1 MNLKTK
7 FFFLDKDGAGK
18 EDFKDKISIRT
29 YIFEPCK
36 CIECNMSSPND
47 EKKSEMTISDHLVEF
62 LYRESQRNVRKTKLE
77 LVSTEQ
83 SFEEMK
89 AIAKRKKAN

>member
-1 MNLKTK
+1 
-7 FFFLDKDGAGK
+7 
-18 EDFKDKISIRT
+18 
-29 YIFEPCK
+29 
-36 CIECNMSSPND
+36 MSSPND

>member
-1 MNLKTK
+1 MT
-7 FFFLDKDGAGK
+7 
-18 EDFKDKISIRT
+18 R
-29 YIFEPCK
+29 
-36 CIECNMSSPND
+36 
-47 EKKSEMTISDHLVEF
+47 KKSQMTISDHLVEF

>member
-1 MNLKTK
+1 M
-7 FFFLDKDGAGK
+7 FFLDKDGAGK

-47 EKKSEMTISDHLVEF
+47 EKK
-62 LYRESQRNVRKTKLE
+62 K
-77 LVSTEQ
+77 
-83 SFEEMK
+83 
-89 AIAKRKKAN
+89 